1 MRVIDEG
8 VSHEDEEAK
17 RNSRRF
23 LYIPGSP
30 GSGKSAVLLEAAIR
44 HCKSMPV
51 LMVCPTGYQVYMYKA
66 ALPDVPGVENIRVD
80 TIQGVLNYKRPG
92 KDSKVRWSPPSALRR
107 IELILCDEAS
117 QYEDREWERLFGSIK
132 EQPHSQF

>member
-1 MRVIDEG
+1 MRRPRYRDLKWSDKQQEALRVIEVG

-30 GSGKSAVLLEAAIR
+30 GNGKSAVLLEAAIR

-51 LMVCPTGYQVYMYKA
+51 LIVCPT
-66 ALPDVPGVENIRVD
+66 
-80 TIQGVLNYKRPG
+80 
-92 KDSKVRWSPPSALRR
+92 
-107 IELILCDEAS
+107 
-117 QYEDREWERLFGSIK
+117 
-132 EQPHSQF
+132 